1 VILRVA
7 VTFLA
12 AAAAA
17 TATATAV
24 PAKTCDTTGGTLSY
38 GGRPVIVH
46 MPSGATGSKPLPL
59 VLNLHGSGSDA
70 VQQEL
75 FTGMDAAADA
85 DGFVVAYPQG
95 AIPLDGGFAWNVPS
109 QPLASGAAVPKGAA
123 SDVAYLAGLVEEL
136 ESRYCIDATR
146 VYATGFSGGARMS
159 SQVACDL
166 SETFAAVA
174 PVSGLR
180 FPSPCPSKR
189 PVPVLAF
196 HGTADPVDPYGGH
209 GLAYWTYSVPVA
221 ASRWATHDGCAAK
234 PATGGLRPIGG
245 AGGYT
250 LTGYLKCKGGSTV
263 ELYSIAGEGHE
274 WPGGP
279 AMPKR
284 IVKELGPQSQAI
296 DANDVIWRFFAAHR
310 L

>member
-1 VILRVA
+1 MIVRLALSCV
-7 VTFLA
+7 A
-12 AAAAA
+12 AAVAA
-17 TATATAV
+17 TATATAS
-24 PAKTCDTTGGTLSY
+24 PTRDCDTTGGTLTFE
-38 GGRPVIVH
+38 GRPVIVH
-46 MPSGATGSKPLPL
+46 MPTGASGTKLLPL
-59 VLNLHGSGSDA
+59 VLNLHGSASDA

-75 FTGMDAAADA
+75 FTGMDATADA

-95 AIPLDGGFAWNVPS
+95 AIPLDGGFAWNVPG
-109 QPLASGAAVPKGAA
+109 QPLASGAAVPKGTP
-123 SDVAYLAGLVEEL
+123 SDVAYLKALVTNL

-159 SQVACDL
+159 SQLACDL
-166 SETFAAVA
+166 SGTFAAVA

-196 HGTADPVDPYGGH
+196 HGTADPVDPYAGH

-221 ASRWATHDGCAAK
+221 AARWAAHDGCAAR
-234 PATGGLRPIGG
+234 PARGGV

-250 LTGYLKCKGGSTV
+250 LTQYIGCRGGSSV
-263 ELYSIAGEGHE
+263 ELVTVDGEGHE

-279 AMPKR
+279 TMPKR
-284 IVKELGPQSQAI
+284 ILRELGPQSQAI
-296 DANDVIWRFFAAHR
+296 DANAVIWRFFAAHR
-310 L
+310 LSP